1 MEWCPST
8 IGHWH
13 FPNSNKQ
20 SLNSNYQYLKRPN
33 PQSRFSSLNSLPT
46 QMWSQKRRKKPS
58 RSTILGCSEQP
69 IQSRVL
75 SQVSFIQ
82 KSNLRKWGFTLKR
95 FLLSG
100 QILLLPIR
108 TQTAKSIPIIKNLSK
123 MTMTLVLILI
133 FYFLRDKR
141 KKSRSLCTYQEERSK
156 MWRKFKKNSNS
167 KTIKC
172 WVFLSE
178 NGTCTVIFTCLMV
191 NWKASSVS
199 TLKLKLK
206 GEKSKCTIGSKSNWA
221 AEGKSLSLHK
231 PLDAFLFLMS
241 YFSLNLRLWSLLS
254 TFWKPLK
261 KAEEEAGTID
271 IIFC

>member
-1 MEWCPST
+1 MKWCPST
-8 IGHWH
+8 IRHWH

-20 SLNSNYQYLKRPN
+20 SLKSNYQYPKRPN
-33 PQSRFSSLNSLPT
+33 AQSRFLSLSSLPT

-58 RSTILGCSEQP
+58 RSMILDCSEQP

-82 KSNLRKWGFTLKR
+82 KNNPRKWGFTSKR

-100 QILLLPIR
+100 QILFRPIR
-108 TQTAKSIPIIKNLSK
+108 TQTAKNIPIIKNLSK
-123 MTMTLVLILI
+123 MTMNLVLILI
-133 FYFLRDKR
+133 FYFLKDKR
-141 KKSRSLCTYQEERSK
+141 KKSRSLYTYQEERSK
-156 MWRKFKKNSNS
+156 MWRKLKKNWNN
-167 KTIKC
+167 KTMKC

-178 NGTCTVIFTCLMV
+178 NGTCTVIFTCLMA
-191 NWKASSVS
+191 NWKVSSVS
-199 TLKLKLK
+199 TFKLKLK
-206 GEKSKCTIGSKSNWA
+206 GEKWKCTIGSRSNWA
-221 AEGKSLSLHK
+221 AEGKSLSLLK

-261 KAEEEAGTID
+261 KAEEEVGTID
-271 IIFC
+271 MIFC